1 MSINRRD
8 FLQVSGAGAALVI
21 AGSPI
26 IKNSAFAAEASGQKA
41 SDISFV
47 GSSSSG
53 TRKKMILDVLEP
65 WRTRVS
71 DGIKGKTIII
81 KPNVIS
87 STYALTSTQVDA
99 VRGTIEFLRSITAQ
113 PIIIAESA
121 GGGVLSGFKNYGYNS
136 LTTEFKDVTLVDLD
150 NTTLFAKKGLHIW
163 KPDLS
168 STNSINIHG
177 IFADPKYYVISV
189 CRPKTHNCMVIT
201 GVCKNILMGAPQ
213 VSHKQMMHGGNGWSS
228 GTNKGEDKCLAYN
241 MYQLGNIIYPS
252 GAVALSV
259 LDAWEGMEGNG
270 PISGTSIMQYC
281 AVAGTDSLAVDRL
294 CSKLMGFSDTA
305 TEPMNKNNPSYT
317 DARALWWLSNA
328 GIGNYDL
335 NRINFILG
343 SLTEVDKYV
352 KKYKLSDL
360 YTGNT
365 SYQTNWT
372 GGAPSTI
379 LDKPVTSVY
388 NEHFLDPKPFL
399 FPQINNSAGHQIKIN
414 FTLPVGYAITMSIF
428 NLKGVEIR
436 SLAKEYLNP
445 GKYSIEWDRRD
456 NYGSYVP
463 SGSYIIKMGFN
474 DRFISNQLSLI

>member
-1 MSINRRD
+1 MGINRRD
-8 FLQVSGAGAALVI
+8 FLQVSGASAALVI
-21 AGSPI
+21 AGSSM
-26 IKNSAFAAEASGQKA
+26 IKNSAFAAEAVSQKT

-65 WRTRVS
+65 WREKVA

-99 VRGTIEFLRSITAQ
+99 VRGTVEFLRSITAQ

-136 LTTEFKDVTLVDLD
+136 LATEFKDVTLVDLD
-150 NTTLFAKKGLHIW
+150 KTTLFAKKTLHIW

-168 STNSINIHG
+168 STSSINIHG

-213 VSHKQMMHGGNGWSS
+213 VSNKQMMHGGNGWSS

-252 GAVALSV
+252 GAVALSI

-294 CSKLMGFSDTA
+294 CSKLMGFTDTA

-335 NRINFILG
+335 NRINFTLG
-343 SLTEVDKYV
+343 SLTEVGKYV

-379 LDKPVTSVY
+379 LDKPVTAVH
-388 NEHFLDPKPFL
+388 NDHFLNPKPFL

-414 FTLPVGYAITMSIF
+414 FTLPVGFEITMSIF
-428 NLKGVEIR
+428 NLEGVEIR
-436 SLAKEYLNP
+436 NLGKEYLNA
-445 GKYSIEWDRRD
+445 GTYSIEWNRRD
-456 NYGSYVP
+456 NHGSYVP
-463 SGSYIIKMGFN
+463 AGSYIIKMGFN
-474 DRFISNQLSLI
+474 ARYISDRLSLV